1 MLPTPEVFAE
11 IVGNMGIS
19 NDTHVVV
26 YDASQSIG
34 AAARVLW
41 TFRAFGHSGGVS
53 VLDGGLRAW
62 EAEGYPVATG
72 SLGTFQGEESPVQ
85 PKTYRATINKQ
96 LVKTFEDMR
105 ENMLRSDKERVTVID
120 ARPAGRFLGI
130 DPEPRPGLSS
140 GHLPHSISLPH
151 IKLLDK
157 TPAARLL
164 GSKELVAGFAD
175 AGVALSEPA
184 IHTCGSGVNASV
196 TWLAQIIARNEIKSG
211 GTWEEVEDGLS
222 VYDGSWTEWAAR
234 VADGAVVEK

>member
-85 PKTYRATINKQ
+85 VR
-96 LVKTFEDMR
+96 
-105 ENMLRSDKERVTVID
+105 
-120 ARPAGRFLGI
+120 
-130 DPEPRPGLSS
+130 
-140 GHLPHSISLPH
+140 
-151 IKLLDK
+151 
-157 TPAARLL
+157 
-164 GSKELVAGFAD
+164 
-175 AGVALSEPA
+175 
-184 IHTCGSGVNASV
+184 
-196 TWLAQIIARNEIKSG
+196 
-211 GTWEEVEDGLS
+211 
-222 VYDGSWTEWAAR
+222 
-234 VADGAVVEK
+234 